1 MFKIQKYVK
10 LIFMQ
15 LQNLS
20 PHEPMVG
27 WLKICHIVVEA
38 KVQILFL
45 IFDEC
50 E

>member
-1 MFKIQKYVK
+1 MFKIKKYVMF
-10 LIFMQ
+10 IFME
-15 LQNLS
+15 LQYLS

-38 KVQILFL
+38 RVQISFL

-50 E
+50 D